1 MSIPRL
7 QHVNDPLRDAVMKR
21 VCDEEPEEAQMPGMT
36 LPPQADAVFEGGGVK
51 GIAFAG
57 AVGAAEAAGVR
68 EWKNLAGTSA
78 GAIAACLLAVGY
90 HADDLDRIL
99 RIEYREFAD
108 YGWGGLP
115 RGVITAVW
123 KRGLAR
129 GVFFERWM
137 REQVAQSPV
146 ARRLGKKELT
156 FGDIARDD
164 LPTTLSDADR
174 RLARYRLRVIAS
186 DLTAG
191 QMLVLPQDITHLSR
205 TKNGPPIACD
215 ELGLVEAVRMS
226 MSFPYFFT
234 PVRLW
239 EGDRPHDIVDGGP
252 LSNFPV
258 WLFDSPTGQ
267 PARPTW
273 GFRLHGGTGA
283 DEMPPNRRIRPPLWP
298 ISMAKAMFEATTEA
312 WDREHVAHAQSVR
325 TIDIPTGSIS
335 VLDFRLKPQEAQKL
349 RDTAA
354 RARDAFA
361 GPAVAA
367 YLDDTEWSDGFK
379 RPEGSFAVAQ

>member
-1 MSIPRL
+1 M
-7 QHVNDPLRDAVMKR
+7 
-21 VCDEEPEEAQMPGMT
+21 PEMM

-99 RIEYREFAD
+99 RIKYRDFAD
-108 YGWGGLP
+108 YGWGGRR
-115 RGVITAVW
+115 RGVISAVW
-123 KRGLAR
+123 TRGLAR
-129 GVFFERWM
+129 GAVFERWM

-146 ARRLGKKELT
+146 ARRLGKQELT

-164 LPTTLSDADR
+164 LPITLSDVDR
-174 RLARYRLRVIAS
+174 RRARYRLRVIAS

-191 QMLVLPQDITHLSR
+191 RMLVLPQDITHLSR
-205 TKNGPPIACD
+205 TKNGPPIARD

-239 EGDRPHDIVDGGP
+239 EGDRPHDIVDGGL

-258 WLFDSPTGQ
+258 WLFDSQSGR

-273 GFRLHGGTGA
+273 GFRLHGGTSA
-283 DEMPPNRRIRPPLWP
+283 HEVTPNRKIRPPLWP
-298 ISMAKAMFEATTEA
+298 FSMAKAMFEATTEA
-312 WDREHVAHAQSVR
+312 WDRENVAHAQSVR

-335 VLDFRLKPQEAQKL
+335 TLDFDLSPEKAQGL

-354 RARDAFA
+354 RRARDAFA
-361 GPAVAA
+361 GPDVAA
-367 YLDDTEWSDGFK
+367 YLNDTEWSNGT
-379 RPEGSFAVAQ
+379 